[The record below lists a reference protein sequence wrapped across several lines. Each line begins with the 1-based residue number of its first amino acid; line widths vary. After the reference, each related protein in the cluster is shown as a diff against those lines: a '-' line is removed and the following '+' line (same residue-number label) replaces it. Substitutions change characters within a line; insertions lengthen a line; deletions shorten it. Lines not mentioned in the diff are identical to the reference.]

1 MSADLFAE
9 FGSSSQDAQ
18 PQQRGQSAS
27 TPAPLSFDDPFS
39 FLASADSKPNSSK
52 PFARPAQ
59 QPQQPWPRPQQQ
71 QQNPGAGGPIS
82 SGLWDTPPVSDFS
95 GGGTINTN
103 GAKNTVEDD
112 DGWGDFE
119 VATPNAA
126 VPAPSKPT
134 PGISV
139 FPAVAAASSSTAPA
153 SSYRPQPPRA
163 RVIRA
168 STLDMITNNLV
179 DLAGPTG
186 HAPSFDTH
194 AAPEASRPK
203 NSDPNVLFDADDYD
217 GEAVSDDEFG
227 DFETVAPTSLPPS
240 RPTAPAASIID
251 FGDGF
256 GNGPATTSAPKKEPP
271 SKLLST
277 LSFGAVQ
284 PTGNAYPQPPK
295 SPSFQ
300 QRNPFPGLAVTTPK
314 EEKSQGDAAFES
326 KLKSPSPVT
335 VWPMVDSQPKIDDT
349 PYQDSW
355 DAFNGPL
362 SKSQDPNPVANHSS
376 PGWDWDAADG
386 VASPPLPSTS
396 TSSITKGKGPVANPP
411 AHAKQRSS
419 WDWNST
425 SPAQAAAKPQEP
437 VVQKLDDSAPPPTGV
452 PPPSILLAAFCP
464 LLELPNDVL
473 FKPTAAAAS
482 SARSRV
488 LADPATATFLR
499 GYLSLATVAARV
511 LAGRRLRWQRD
522 KFLAQS
528 MAISAAPTVGKGGGM
543 KLAGVDKAE
552 TAREEREAADV
563 VAAWRAIVGRLRSAV
578 SAANSALQQAQGH
591 QPLPKI
597 PELVDKPAVQ
607 TAKMVPTAPKACV
620 ICGLKRDER
629 VKGVDFEV
637 EDSFGEWWVEHWG
650 HRACRN
656 FWIEHEVEL
665 RQR

>member
-18 PQQRGQSAS
+18 SQQRGQFVS

-39 FLASADSKPNSSK
+39 FLASAESNPASSK
-52 PFARPAQ
+52 PFAQPTQ
-59 QPQQPWPRPQQQ
+59 QPQQPWPRLQQQ
-71 QQNPGAGGPIS
+71 QQQQQKQQNSSAGGPIS
-82 SGLWDTPPVSDFS
+82 SGIWDTQPVSAFS

-103 GAKNTVEDD
+103 GAKNTAEDD

-119 VATPNAA
+119 VATLSAA
-126 VPAPSKPT
+126 VPAPPKPT
-134 PGISV
+134 P
-139 FPAVAAASSSTAPA
+139 
-153 SSYRPQPPRA
+153 
-163 RVIRA
+163 
-168 STLDMITNNLV
+168 V
-179 DLAGPTG
+179 DLAEPTG
-186 HAPSFDTH
+186 HAPNFDTH
-194 AAPEASRPK
+194 ATREISRPE
-203 NSDPNVLFDADDYD
+203 NPDPNVLFDADDYD
-217 GEAVSDDEFG
+217 GEVVSDDDEFG
-227 DFETVAPTSLPPS
+227 DFETVAPASLPPS

-256 GNGPATTSAPKKEPP
+256 ANGPAITSAPPKKEPP

-277 LSFGAVQ
+277 LNFGAVQ
-284 PTGNAYPQPPK
+284 PIGNAYPQPPK

-314 EEKSQGDAAFES
+314 EEESQGGAAFES
-326 KLKSPSPVT
+326 KSKSPSPVT
-335 VWPMVDSQPKIDDT
+335 VWPTVDSQPKIDDA

-355 DAFNGPL
+355 DSFDSPL
-362 SKSQDPNPVANHSS
+362 PKSQDPKPAAKHSS
-376 PGWDWDAADG
+376 PGWDWDVADG
-386 VASPPLPSTS
+386 VASPPLPSAS
-396 TSSITKGKGPVANPP
+396 TSSITKGKGSVANPP
-411 AHAKQRSS
+411 AHAKQQSS

-425 SPAQAAAKPQEP
+425 SPNQAAAKSQEP
-437 VVQKLDDSAPPPTGV
+437 AVQKLDDSTPPPTNV

-464 LLELPNDVL
+464 LLELPNNAL
-473 FKPTAAAAS
+473 FKPTAAAIGAAAS
-482 SARSRV
+482 SVRSRV

-522 KFLAQS
+522 KFLAQGMS
-528 MAISAAPTVGKGGGM
+528 ISAAPTVGKGGGM

-563 VAAWRAIVGRLRSAV
+563 AAAWRAVVGRLRSAV
-578 SAANSALQQAQGH
+578 SAANSALQQPQGH

-607 TAKMVPTAPKACV
+607 AAKMVPTAPKACV
-620 ICGLKRDER
+620 ICGLRRDER

-656 FWIEHEVEL
+656 FWVEHEVQL

>member
-39 FLASADSKPNSSK
+39 FLASADSKPSSSK
-52 PFARPAQ
+52 PFA
-59 QPQQPWPRPQQQ
+59 QPTQHTQQPWPRPQQQ
-71 QQNPGAGGPIS
+71 QQNPSAGGPIS
-82 SGLWDTPPVSDFS
+82 SGLWDTPPVSNFS

-103 GAKNTVEDD
+103 GAKNTAEDD

-134 PGISV
+134 PGH
-139 FPAVAAASSSTAPA
+139 T
-153 SSYRPQPPRA
+153 
-163 RVIRA
+163 
-168 STLDMITNNLV
+168 
-179 DLAGPTG
+179 
-186 HAPSFDTH
+186 PSFDTH

-227 DFETVAPTSLPPS
+227 DFETVAPASLPPS

-251 FGDGF
+251 FGGGF

-284 PTGNAYPQPPK
+284 PTGNACPQPPK

-326 KLKSPSPVT
+326 KLKSPSPET
-335 VWPMVDSQPKIDDT
+335 VWPTVDSQPKIDDT

-376 PGWDWDAADG
+376 PGWDWDVADG

-396 TSSITKGKGPVANPP
+396 TSSITKGKGSVANPP

-425 SPAQAAAKPQEP
+425 SPAQAAAKPREP
-437 VVQKLDDSAPPPTGV
+437 VVQKLDDSAPPPTNV